1 MRGSLQAYK
10 KVSVDS
16 QLTAASPHKIVQM
29 LMAGAIERL
38 IQGKAAMQ
46 AGNIPV
52 KGERLGKA
60 LDIIISLRSCL
71 SMDDGGDIAKNL
83 DQLYEF
89 MITQI
94 SAANH
99 KNDPQPIDDV
109 IDIIRENAEH
119 SMMSMAGL
127 DDEAD
132 TFAPVIKSTKQRSV
146 WLGVNLLTAMLAV
159 GVTSMFEGI
168 LAQLTILAVLNS
180 LVPSMGGVAGN
191 QTLTLVI
198 RGMALGHVGKR
209 NAKAL
214 LNKEV
219 AIGFLN
225 GIIWALLIATVVSVW
240 KQDLMLGAV
249 IAFAMLMNMTA
260 AGLAGVMI
268 PLFLKRIN
276 IDPALAGGVII
287 TTVTDVVGIF
297 AFLGTATLLL
307 T

>member
-46 AGNIPV
+46 VGNIPV

-99 KNDPQPIDDV
+99 KNDPQSIDDV
-109 IDIIRENAEH
+109 IDIIRE
-119 SMMSMAGL
+119 
-127 DDEAD
+127 
-132 TFAPVIKSTKQRSV
+132 IKSAWDQIPSEYH
-146 WLGVNLLTAMLAV
+146 NL
-159 GVTSMFEGI
+159 TSAE
-168 LAQLTILAVLNS
+168 
-180 LVPSMGGVAGN
+180 
-191 QTLTLVI
+191 
-198 RGMALGHVGKR
+198 
-209 NAKAL
+209 
-214 LNKEV
+214 
-219 AIGFLN
+219 
-225 GIIWALLIATVVSVW
+225 
-240 KQDLMLGAV
+240 
-249 IAFAMLMNMTA
+249 
-260 AGLAGVMI
+260 
-268 PLFLKRIN
+268 
-276 IDPALAGGVII
+276 
-287 TTVTDVVGIF
+287 VGI
-297 AFLGTATLLL
+297 
-307 T
+307 

>member
-99 KNDPQPIDDV
+99 KNDPQPIEDV
-109 IDIIRENAEH
+109 IDIIRE
-119 SMMSMAGL
+119 
-127 DDEAD
+127 
-132 TFAPVIKSTKQRSV
+132 IKSAWDQIPNEYH
-146 WLGVNLLTAMLAV
+146 NL
-159 GVTSMFEGI
+159 TS
-168 LAQLTILAVLNS
+168 A
-180 LVPSMGGVAGN
+180 
-191 QTLTLVI
+191 
-198 RGMALGHVGKR
+198 
-209 NAKAL
+209 
-214 LNKEV
+214 
-219 AIGFLN
+219 
-225 GIIWALLIATVVSVW
+225 
-240 KQDLMLGAV
+240 D
-249 IAFAMLMNMTA
+249 
-260 AGLAGVMI
+260 
-268 PLFLKRIN
+268 
-276 IDPALAGGVII
+276 
-287 TTVTDVVGIF
+287 VGI
-297 AFLGTATLLL
+297 
-307 T
+307 